1 MNKLLAVLLSV
12 IAFFA
17 LDASALRLK
26 KITFPANNSN
36 LHLFAQLQQTTSLAV
51 LQTIWNQVK
60 AQYDI
65 NGDSKITYKEFQA
78 GSGLSPTQLADP

>member
-1 MNKLLAVLLSV
+1 MNKLLAMLLSV

-36 LHLFAQLQQTTSLAV
+36 LHLFAQL
-51 LQTIWNQVK
+51 
-60 AQYDI
+60 
-65 NGDSKITYKEFQA
+65 
-78 GSGLSPTQLADP
+78 